1 MGDSGA
7 FIIYLTQVNNSINL
21 SSSTEKLN
29 MSSNSTPPSPS
40 LLSSPSNMFRPI
52 KNSPSWEYQPSPEK
66 DGYGLRPRN
75 STGKQCTRPS
85 SRKRSSRL
93 SGESMAIDKPIKRL
107 RLESHPTPNTTPSS
121 DERTISSDSGIFINK
136 SSTSTTEPTCTTHP
150 VSSANS
156 SDVEF
161 HWWHKTHRTRR
172 LSTESIVSTDS
183 ITREINK
190 PL

>member
-1 MGDSGA
+1 MDNASPVERCNSAPLIAWDEPAPSSSVHSKKAPSSQQRQIEEQSAKLIKPQSVRLRRHSSLTRGLLHAVRKISESDERHGEAKASSWVTRGQLM
-7 FIIYLTQVNNSINL
+7 IYLTQVNNSINL

-85 SRKRSSRL
+85 SRKR
-93 SGESMAIDKPIKRL
+93 
-107 RLESHPTPNTTPSS
+107 
-121 DERTISSDSGIFINK
+121 
-136 SSTSTTEPTCTTHP
+136 
-150 VSSANS
+150 
-156 SDVEF
+156 
-161 HWWHKTHRTRR
+161 
-172 LSTESIVSTDS
+172 
-183 ITREINK
+183 
-190 PL
+190 